1 MQNGERRAQE
11 WGTVYLVGAGS
22 DAGMLTREGLRLLRQ
37 ADCIVYDDLL
47 DASVLAEACA
57 SCERISV
64 GKRYKSHKKEQEEI
78 HEILIEKA
86 RQGKLVVRLKG
97 GDPTVFGRGGEEYL
111 AVTEEGI
118 RCEIIPGVSSCIAAP
133 AHMGI
138 PVTHRGLASSFTVV
152 TGHGAKETAESYET
166 LAGLKGT
173 LVYLMGLHKAGEIAE
188 GLIGAGKDPQTPVS
202 VLSRVFTQD
211 EERRDGTLADL
222 SELARDA
229 QAPAILVIGPTAGL
243 HLRKE
248 MQDMQDMQ
256 ERPYTLVVG
265 TASFTRKM
273 AALLQDH
280 DLPADE
286 CPCMGIV
293 EDRLVIPA
301 AEELA
306 EYDWAVFTSA
316 NGVRIFLDELRSRK
330 TDIRI
335 LSRMK
340 FACIGPG
347 TAALLEEQLL
357 YADLIPEIYTAEAL
371 AEALVNAVR
380 PGQKVLILRAL
391 YSNPILTK
399 MLERE
404 KIQYK
409 ECHIYNVQYMEQYRP
424 VQGRHYAYIVFAS
437 AGGVRGFLTDNEIP
451 EGTVPVCIG
460 ESTAAEL
467 ERLTGCRGITADE
480 CSAQGI
486 LQSITTHH
494 GGRK

>member
-22 DAGMLTREGLRLLRQ
+22 AAGMLTREGLRLLRQ

-47 DASVLAEACA
+47 DASVLAEAGA

-111 AVTEEGI
+111 AVTGEGI

-152 TGHGAKETAESYET
+152 TGQGAMETAESYET

-173 LVYLMGLHKAGEIAE
+173 LVYLMGLRKAEEIAE
-188 GLIGAGKDPQTPVS
+188 GLLRAGKDPQTPVS
-202 VLSRVFTQD
+202 VLSCVFTKE
-211 EERRDGTLADL
+211 EERRDGTLATL
-222 SELARDA
+222 SEIAKGA
-229 QAPAILVIGPTAGL
+229 QTPAILVIGQTAGL
-243 HLRKE
+243 HLKTQRGE
-248 MQDMQDMQ
+248 AP
-256 ERPYTLVVG
+256 RSLIVG
-265 TASFTRKM
+265 TASFTHKM
-273 AALLQDH
+273 ASLLQAH
-280 DLPADE
+280 GLPADE

-293 EDRLVIPA
+293 EAPEEMPSM
-301 AEELA
+301 EELPG
-306 EYDWAVFTSA
+306 YDWAVFTSA
-316 NGVRIFLDELRSRK
+316 NGVRIFLDALRRQK
-330 TDIRI
+330 IDIRA

-347 TAALLEEQLL
+347 TAALLRDKLIN
-357 YADLIPEIYTAEAL
+357 ADLVPGTYTAEAL
-371 AEALVNAVR
+371 AEALVKVVE
-380 PGQKVLILRAL
+380 PGQKVLLLRAL

>member
-1 MQNGERRAQE
+1 MQNGERCAQE

-47 DASVLAEACA
+47 DASVLAEAGA

-111 AVTEEGI
+111 AITGEGI

-152 TGHGAKETAESYET
+152 TGHGAMETAESYET

-202 VLSRVFTQD
+202 VLSCVFTEQ
-211 EERRDGTLADL
+211 EERRDGTLAEL
-222 SELARDA
+222 SRIADGA
-229 QAPAILVIGPTAGL
+229 QAPAILVIGQTAGL
-243 HLRKE
+243 HLRAHKKE
-248 MQDMQDMQ
+248 AP
-256 ERPYTLVVG
+256 RSLIVG

-273 AALLQDH
+273 ASLLQEH
-280 DLPADE
+280 GLPADE

-293 EDRLVIPA
+293 EAPEEIPP
-301 AEELA
+301 AEELSD
-306 EYDWAVFTSA
+306 YDWAVFTSA
-316 NGVRIFLDELRSRK
+316 NGARIFIDALVRQK
-330 TDIRI
+330 IDIRA
-335 LSRMK
+335 LHRMK

-347 TAALLEEQLL
+347 TAAILAEKLV
-357 YADLIPEIYTAEAL
+357 YANLVPQTYTANAL
-371 AEALVNAVR
+371 AEELVKSVQ
-380 PGQKVLILRAL
+380 PGEKVLILRAQV
-391 YSNPILTK
+391 SNPILTK
-399 MLERE
+399 TLERE
-404 KIQYK
+404 KIQYRDCK
-409 ECHIYNVQYMEQYRP
+409 IYRVQYLDRFKPFEKRRYE
-424 VQGRHYAYIVFAS
+424 YIVFAS
-437 AGGVRGFLTDNEIP
+437 AGGVRSFWAGNALP
-451 EGTVPVCIG
+451 QGAVPVCIG
-460 ESTAAEL
+460 ESTAREL
-467 ERLTGCRGITADE
+467 ERLGGLTGVTAEE
-480 CSAQGI
+480 CSVDGI
-486 LQSITTHH
+486 LHAIVTHH
-494 GGRK
+494 GRRK

>member
-22 DAGMLTREGLRLLRQ
+22 AAGMLTREGLRLLRQ

-47 DASVLAEACA
+47 DASVLAEAGA

-111 AVTEEGI
+111 AVTGEGI

-248 MQDMQDMQ
+248 MQDMQ

-357 YADLIPEIYTAEAL
+357 YADLIPEIYIRNVTFTTCSIWSNTGRYRDGTMHILSLPVPAE
-371 AEALVNAVR
+371 
-380 PGQKVLILRAL
+380 
-391 YSNPILTK
+391 
-399 MLERE
+399 
-404 KIQYK
+404 
-409 ECHIYNVQYMEQYRP
+409 
-424 VQGRHYAYIVFAS
+424 YADF
-437 AGGVRGFLTDNEIP
+437 
-451 EGTVPVCIG
+451 
-460 ESTAAEL
+460 
-467 ERLTGCRGITADE
+467 
-480 CSAQGI
+480 
-486 LQSITTHH
+486 
-494 GGRK
+494 

>member
-1 MQNGERRAQE
+1 MQNGERCAQE

-47 DASVLAEACA
+47 DASVLAEAGA

-152 TGHGAKETAESYET
+152 TGHGAMETAESYET

-202 VLSRVFTQD
+202 VLSCVFTKE
-211 EERRDGTLADL
+211 EERRDGTLATL
-222 SELARDA
+222 SEIAKGA
-229 QAPAILVIGPTAGL
+229 QTPAILVIGQTAGL
-243 HLRKE
+243 HLR
-248 MQDMQDMQ
+248 DRQ
-256 ERPYTLVVG
+256 EKAPRSLIVG
-265 TASFTRKM
+265 TASFTGKM
-273 AALLQDH
+273 AALLH
-280 DLPADE
+280 EHGLPADE
-286 CPCMGIV
+286 CPCIGIV
-293 EDRLVIPA
+293 PDCRQIPEE
-301 AEELA
+301 EELSD
-306 EYDWAVFTSA
+306 YDWMVFTSA
-316 NGVRIFLDELRSRK
+316 NGVRIFLEEMSRRK
-330 TDIRI
+330 MDIRR
-335 LSRMK
+335 LGRMK

-347 TAALLEEQLL
+347 TAALLEEKFL
-357 YADLIPEIYTAEAL
+357 YADLVPAIYTADAL
-371 AEALVNAVR
+371 AEELAETVL
-380 PGQKVLILRAL
+380 PGEKVLILRARV
-391 YSNPILTK
+391 SNPILTK
-399 MLERE
+399 TLERE

-409 ECHIYNVQYMEQYRP
+409 DCKIYNVQYLDRFRP
-424 VQGRHYAYIVFAS
+424 EEDRKYAYVVFAS
-437 AGGVRGFLTDNEIP
+437 SGGVRSFLSANEMP
-451 EGTVPVCIG
+451 EGAEPVCIG
-460 ESTAAEL
+460 GSTAGEL
-467 ERLTGCRGITADE
+467 ERLTGLRGTIADE
-480 CSAQGI
+480 CTVQGI
-486 LQSITTHH
+486 LHAIVTHH
-494 GGRK
+494 GSRK